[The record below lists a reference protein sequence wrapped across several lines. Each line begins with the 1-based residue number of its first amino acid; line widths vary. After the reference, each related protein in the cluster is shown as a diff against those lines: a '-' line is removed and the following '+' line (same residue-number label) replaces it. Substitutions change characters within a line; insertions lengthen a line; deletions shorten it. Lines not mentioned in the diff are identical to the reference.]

1 MKINKKV
8 IFLVLL
14 VVVIELSGR
23 GILTSLFRL
32 LN

>member
-1 MKINKKV
+1 MKINKKI

>member
-8 IFLVLL
+8 IFLILL

>member
-1 MKINKKV
+1 MKINKKIV
-8 IFLVLL
+8 FLVIL
-14 VVVIELSGR
+14 VIVIELSGR